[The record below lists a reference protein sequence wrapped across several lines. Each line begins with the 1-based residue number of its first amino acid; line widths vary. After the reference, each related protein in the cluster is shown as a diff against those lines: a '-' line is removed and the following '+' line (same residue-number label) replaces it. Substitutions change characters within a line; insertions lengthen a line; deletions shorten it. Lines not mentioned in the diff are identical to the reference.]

1 MDKGTDLYFHFY
13 HPKFEFFNLK
23 FRVDLGFFIEVVCK
37 YAVYLIRR
45 INQMVGLE
53 VYILNT
59 NVFFGDGLMVKQD
72 FFLLFLVLSRLI
84 AMY

>member
-1 MDKGTDLYFHFY
+1 
-13 HPKFEFFNLK
+13 
-23 FRVDLGFFIEVVCK
+23 
-37 YAVYLIRR
+37 
-45 INQMVGLE
+45 MVGLE

-84 AMY
+84 HKPYAPGGKRIYVLYFSVNRQNDRHGCIHGRRLLKASILYVQCTSRF